1 MSELNRRI
9 ILGNDIVYPITK
21 AENVIHLQKE
31 IKKKLPISSS
41 NTPENI
47 VEGQVWLDTSDL
59 IGENG
64 EILSTPQSFTLLSTS
79 NTVYNSIN
87 TDAISLVSTLEST
100 SVSTLESD
108 NSNEYTELDSD
119 DSVVYENIQ
128 QQTEYHTLD

>member
-119 DSVVYENIQ
+119 DNIVYENIQ